1 MGFIL
6 QPPGEPGKESVNLE
20 RLKELIALMERHA
33 LVELE
38 IEEEGGR
45 VRLRKGGEPVVEK
58 QVVTIPASAP
68 VLETAAPSGGG
79 ARPAAPDRPGLV
91 EIHSPMV
98 GTFFR
103 APSPDADPYV
113 QQGDRIEEGTV
124 LCLIE
129 AMKVMNEVKSEI
141 SGVIREIPVENGEA
155 VEYGQAIFAVE
166 PV

>member
-1 MGFIL
+1 M
-6 QPPGEPGKESVNLE
+6 NLD

-45 VRLRKGGEPVVEK
+45 VRLRKGGDQVVEK
-58 QVVTIPASAP
+58 QVFAIPAAVP
-68 VLETAAPSGGG
+68 VREPSPSGGTA
-79 ARPAAPDRPGLV
+79 ARPPAPEREGLT
-91 EIHSPMV
+91 EIRSPMV

-113 QQGDRIEEGTV
+113 QLGDRIEEGTV

-155 VEYGQAIFAVE
+155 VEYGQTIFAVE